1 VERKLGHVPA
11 LDGLRGV
18 AIAAVVAYHAF
29 GWPRGGWLGVHLF
42 FVLSGF
48 LITTL
53 LLDERAATGRIALG
67 AFYAR
72 RARRLLPALAALLA
86 GYLAICA
93 VRGES
98 GLAAVARYGFYT
110 GNVYEAFWHSASG
123 RLDGLNHLWSLAQ
136 EEQFYLVWP
145 AALLAVRRLRRPAL
159 VLVAAAAALMLY
171 RVVLV
176 QLGVSDARSYFA
188 PDMNLEG
195 LLLGAA
201 LAFRPV
207 AVSRRV
213 VATAIAVLVVI
224 GSVFPARGVLDQF
237 TLPLAELAAVALVAA
252 AVCGTLRLPM
262 PLVRLGWISYSL
274 YLWHFVVLWAFH
286 WHHALL
292 AVAVSV
298 AAAAAST
305 RWIERPFRRGR
316 AARPSRGPALRAT
329 SAPATPS

>member
-1 VERKLGHVPA
+1 
-11 LDGLRGV
+11 
-18 AIAAVVAYHAF
+18 
-29 GWPRGGWLGVHLF
+29 
-42 FVLSGF
+42 
-48 LITTL
+48 
-53 LLDERAATGRIALG
+53 
-67 AFYAR
+67 
-72 RARRLLPALAALLA
+72 
-86 GYLAICA
+86 
-93 VRGES
+93 
-98 GLAAVARYGFYT
+98 
-110 GNVYEAFWHSASG
+110 
-123 RLDGLNHLWSLAQ
+123 
-136 EEQFYLVWP
+136 
-145 AALLAVRRLRRPAL
+145 
-159 VLVAAAAALMLY
+159 
-171 RVVLV
+171 
-176 QLGVSDARSYFA
+176 
-188 PDMNLEG
+188 MNLEG

-207 AVSRRV
+207 VVSRRV